1 MTLSTEVKSHVLVTY
16 NDSHYFITPRQNEAL
31 KGLGKEDRI
40 ELDGNSIKVSN
51 ISEIFTTQKYYETY
65 PNKKPEIQRGD
76 EFAKYGRIDAFKI
89 ATSKSAVEGLIR
101 GLKRFIDE
109 EKSEGRQT
117 PKADEMLKSW
127 LKKYEVKYSKQL

>member
-1 MTLSTEVKSHVLVTY
+1 LTLDEFYH
-16 NDSHYFITPRQNEAL
+16 E
-31 KGLGKEDRI
+31 
-40 ELDGNSIKVSN
+40 
-51 ISEIFTTQKYYETY
+51 Y
-65 PNKKPEIQRGD
+65 PTHKPDKPEIQRGD